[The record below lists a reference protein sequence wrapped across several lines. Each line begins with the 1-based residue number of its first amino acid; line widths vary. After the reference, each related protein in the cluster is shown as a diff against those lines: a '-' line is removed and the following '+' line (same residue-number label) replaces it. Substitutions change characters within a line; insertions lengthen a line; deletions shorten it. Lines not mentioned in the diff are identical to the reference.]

1 MEVSPAMIGSA
12 RRQSSRLHV
21 STSLSC
27 AYIIITTTTTTTTII
42 FVRSGVALCF
52 PFFPLVCASE

>member
-27 AYIIITTTTTTTTII
+27 AYIIITTTTTTIII